1 MDELQ
6 AILADHRP
14 KYREVH
20 HDPKNTGQIP
30 VASTAEIP
38 DVFFDDVLV
47 KFKLT
52 RVEIVVIMY
61 VYRRIWCRPNLH
73 KAYGISPLLS
83 YAQMAKDM
91 GLSAEENQN
100 ALHKLQE
107 FGLLNIIRPGQY
119 FIRQYFTKELDDFYH
134 KNYDDFE
141 V

>member
-14 KYREVH
+14 KFREPQ
-20 HDPKNTGQIP
+20 HDPKGTGQIP
-30 VASTAEIP
+30 VASCSEIP

-47 KFKLT
+47 SFRLS
-52 RVEIVVIMY
+52 RIEIVVLMY

-73 KAYGISPLLS
+73 RAYGISPLLS
-83 YAQMAKDM
+83 YQQMTKDM
-91 GLSAEENQN
+91 GLTAEENQH
-100 ALHKLQE
+100 ALLKLQE
-107 FGLLNIIRPGQY
+107 YGLIQVIRAGQY
-119 FIRQYFTKELDDFYH
+119 FVRQYFTKELDEYFY